1 MFCYSSKIESEVGV
15 RARVLLQLQV
25 ESEVARVFC
34 YSSKV
39 EWEVGVRARVL
50 LQLQDRVLELERVFS

>member
-15 RARVLLQLQV
+15 R
-25 ESEVARVFC
+25 RVFC

-39 EWEVGVRARVL
+39 ESEVGVVL
-50 LQLQDRVLELERVFS
+50 LAPR

>member
-1 MFCYSSKIESEVGV
+1 M
-15 RARVLLQLQV
+15 
-25 ESEVARVFC
+25 FC

-50 LQLQDRVLELERVFS
+50 LQLQESRVERLELE

>member
-1 MFCYSSKIESEVGV
+1 MFCYSSKVEWEVGV
-15 RARVLLQLQV
+15 RARVLLQLQGRV
-25 ESEVARVFC
+25 GGLERVFC

-50 LQLQDRVLELERVFS
+50 LQLQGRVGGWS